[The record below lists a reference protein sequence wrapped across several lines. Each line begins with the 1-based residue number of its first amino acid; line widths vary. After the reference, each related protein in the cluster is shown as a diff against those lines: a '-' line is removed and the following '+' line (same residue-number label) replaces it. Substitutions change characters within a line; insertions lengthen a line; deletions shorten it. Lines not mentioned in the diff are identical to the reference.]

1 LVNIPTSGAR
11 SSQKPGR
18 VAVKKWDKEAASTA
32 GGEVY
37 PKGAFAYVLFSKKRL
52 MDM

>member
-1 LVNIPTSGAR
+1 LINIPTSGCR

-18 VAVKKWDKEAASTA
+18 VAVKKWDKETASTA
-32 GGEVY
+32 EGEVY
-37 PKGAFAYVLFSKKRL
+37 PKGAFARVSFSKKMW